1 MKFKSLAIALCTLG
15 LVTSVPPMEIA
26 AAQTRFASIEEE
38 RKQWQA
44 EDIERSKV
52 CDRVFQAEAND
63 SFEGNSFFDDF
74 KGLNLTDEQRS
85 AYDALSA
92 QADKKRAE
100 AYQNTVSIVDPTAT
114 LSFGWSEWDLNL
126 VPQDVQTAVQ
136 AALDK
141 SPKFDQKAAL
151 DREFSQYGEFYG
163 SYITYVTPEQEAQL
177 AQVTEDFYTQFQNI
191 MTPEQLP
198 QYRENLAAR
207 RRINEVCDVK
217 GPISAYPAMGR
228 VVDSIPE
235 LLQ

>member
-1 MKFKSLAIALCTLG
+1 MKFKSLTIALCTLG
-15 LVTSVPPMEIA
+15 LVVSVPAMKVA
-26 AAQTRFASIEEE
+26 TAQTKPTTIEEE
-38 RKQWQA
+38 RRQWQA
-44 EDIERSKV
+44 EDIERSKI

-74 KGLNLTDEQRS
+74 KGLNLTDEQQS
-85 AYDALSA
+85 AYNALDT
-92 QADKKRAE
+92 QAE
-100 AYQNTVSIVDPTAT
+100 AKRSEVYENTVSMVDPTAT

-126 VPQDVQTAVQ
+126 IPQDVQAAVQ

-141 SPKFDQKAAL
+141 GPKFDQKAAL
-151 DREFSQYGEFYG
+151 DQEFGQYGEFYG

-177 AQVTEDFYTQFQNI
+177 AQITKDFYSQVQGI

-207 RRINEVCDVK
+207 LRINEVCDVK

-228 VVDSIPE
+228 IVDSILE